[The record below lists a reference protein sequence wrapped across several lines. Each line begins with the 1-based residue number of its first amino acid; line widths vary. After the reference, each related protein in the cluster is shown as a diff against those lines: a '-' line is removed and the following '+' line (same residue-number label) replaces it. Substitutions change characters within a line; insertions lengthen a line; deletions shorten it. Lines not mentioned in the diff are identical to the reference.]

1 MLSVSCERFPYLK
14 PSEIYS
20 ISKTHHSKIY
30 NCSVS
35 SSWDSEEATGS
46 VPFWVSCKHKHSTFF
61 FSNTSF
67 APDKIS
73 PSSILQ
79 EHGMWSRCSREYGQ
93 IQRKISCIDRPE
105 VTWRPPRFLRKISR
119 IKPCC
124 CRQITSAKF
133 SLAPKYEVLSFSR
146 KLCWKRSLSWGN
158 YITLILASGTHK

>member
-1 MLSVSCERFPYLK
+1 MKGSLTKNPAKYTLFLKHTKVKFIIVQFRVPEIQRKQQAQFLS
-14 PSEIYS
+14 
-20 ISKTHHSKIY
+20 
-30 NCSVS
+30 
-35 SSWDSEEATGS
+35 
-46 VPFWVSCKHKHSTFF
+46 VSCKHKHSTFF

-146 KLCWKRSLSWGN
+146 KLCWKRSLSWSN